1 MCALAFRVG
10 DARGAVER
18 ALHYKAQTF
27 RGRVGPNELVIPA
40 IRGLDG
46 SLIYLVDRA
55 ARPARS
61 TTWISSPEPASAMPH
76 AG

>member
-10 DARGAVER
+10 DARSAVER

-46 SLIYLVDRA
+46 SLIYLVDQA
-55 ARPARS
+55 AA
-61 TTWISSPEPASAMPH
+61 TIYDVDFVAEPASRRRPA